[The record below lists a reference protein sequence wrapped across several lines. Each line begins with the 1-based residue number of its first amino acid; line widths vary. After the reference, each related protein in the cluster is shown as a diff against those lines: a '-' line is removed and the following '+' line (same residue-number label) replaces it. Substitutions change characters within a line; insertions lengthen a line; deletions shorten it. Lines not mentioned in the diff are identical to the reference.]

1 VGRRIVAPSRA
12 ARRGPAHTVAMALA
26 ATAVV
31 AGAPAPALA
40 RPFQLEDMLNR
51 EDFGAV
57 LRDPSGR
64 WAVIEHRGPYAAG
77 IRFDVDTFTDVARTR
92 LERLDLRDPRAPR
105 PLFRSQSGE
114 GYSAGAFSPDGQRI
128 AVYRLTART
137 WELGVATLATGE
149 VRWLGITPDLASDA
163 QSLAWTSPTTLLV
176 LARPTGDLPY
186 LLSHT
191 PNAARFAPP
200 RWQATARGAGAVTVV
215 GSGRLL
221 ADGAKPSVRRLLQ
234 IDVAR
239 GRRRVL
245 AQGRFMD
252 LEPSPTGRHVALLEE
267 DGPLPMAAGRPIQ
280 GAYGFAIHS
289 HHLRV
294 LEIATGRLTAPCGD
308 EDVLL
313 HPLAWSPTGGDLL
326 VFARSP
332 DRPWT
337 SGQLRRIDV
346 RQSRAEVVGMGG
358 LAPALEFRPEA
369 VRAGWFAGDPLVWAA
384 AAATPSAAP
393 GWYRLAPTGP
403 VALTAGLHAPSRDSL
418 VATRTALLLDADGA
432 AWAIAPDG
440 ARRRLAEG
448 IRPVDFGQVSRAWT
462 FDYRV
467 PTGDRLLARRTDG
480 PADTLVAITAGSVRN
495 VAPLPAGAGVTSAI
509 GAWQGVLV
517 RRQGP
522 GGQGSLAW
530 VRGDGALRTV
540 ETINPGL
547 ADLDAPQVLP
557 VAHQGRDGAVL
568 ASWLLL
574 PAKSAAERPPPL
586 IVWAYPGYT
595 YADGP
600 PTSVDGRDPEY
611 EKTPALLASAGFAV
625 LIPSLPKRTGP
636 EDPTVGL
643 AAEILAIVDAAAA
656 QRDLAG
662 RFDPDRLGLW
672 GASYGGYAA
681 LAVLTQTQRFKA
693 AIAQSAP
700 SDLFSM
706 WGEFG
711 PSARMDAA
719 NGLSLFYSGGW
730 TEDFQGAMYAPPFQD
745 PQRYLRNS
753 PALQADRIETPLLL
767 LHGDQDTIPIGQAE
781 EMFAGL
787 LRQNKDAELVTY
799 WGEGHAIANPGN
811 LRDLY
816 ARAAAWFGRYLG
828 PVSSPAA
835 APGAHPGPGS
845 ANAGSRPR
853 SPRR

>member
-1 VGRRIVAPSRA
+1 MARRIGPQARA
-12 ARRGPAHTVAMALA
+12 ARRGPLRTAAVAAAAAAALA
-26 ATAVV
+26 AA
-31 AGAPAPALA
+31 ASARA
-40 RPFQLEDMLNR
+40 RPFQLEDMLAR

-57 LRDPSGR
+57 VSDPTGR

-77 IRFDVDTFTDVARTR
+77 IRFDVDTFTDLARTR
-92 LERLDLRDPRAPR
+92 LERLDLRDPGAPR
-105 PLFRSQSGE
+105 PLFRPRPGE
-114 GYSAGAFSPDGQRI
+114 GYAAGAFSPDGRRM
-128 AVYRLTART
+128 AVYRLTARS
-137 WELGVATLATGE
+137 WELGVATLATRQ

-163 QSLAWTSPTTLLV
+163 QTLAWTSPTTLLV

-191 PNAARFAPP
+191 SNAARFAPQ
-200 RWQATARGAGAVTVV
+200 RWRATAHGGGAVTVV
-215 GSGRLL
+215 GSGGLL
-221 ADGAKPSVRRLLQ
+221 GVAAKPSLRMLLRV
-234 IDVAR
+234 DLDR
-239 GRRRVL
+239 GRPRVL

-252 LEPSPTGRHVALLEE
+252 LEPSPTGRHIAMLEE

-280 GAYGFAIHS
+280 GPYGFAIHS

-294 LEIATGRLTAPCGD
+294 LEVATGQLAAPCGD
-308 EDVLL
+308 DDILL
-313 HPLAWSPTGGDLL
+313 HPLAWSPTGRDLL

-346 RQSRAEVVGMGG
+346 RQARAQVLDMGG

-384 AAATPSAAP
+384 PGATTSATP
-393 GWYRLAPTGP
+393 GWYRLSPGGP
-403 VALTAGLHAPSRDSL
+403 VALTEGLLAPSRDSL
-418 VATRTALLLDADGA
+418 VVTPTALLLNADDA

-440 ARRRLAEG
+440 ARRRLADA
-448 IRPVDFGQVSRAWT
+448 IRPVDIGQVSRAWT
-462 FDYRV
+462 FDYRT
-467 PTGDRLLARRTDG
+467 PIGDRLLGLRKDG
-480 PADTLVAITAGSVRN
+480 ATETLVAVTAGSIRDL
-495 VAPLPAGAGVTSAI
+495 ARLPAGAGVTSAR
-509 GAWQGVLV
+509 GASQGVLV
-517 RRQGP
+517 RRLGP
-522 GGQGSLAW
+522 GGQERLTW

-540 ETINPGL
+540 ETINSGL

-557 VAHQGRDGAVL
+557 VLHPGRDGAAL
-568 ASWLLL
+568 TSWLLL
-574 PAKSAAERPPPL
+574 PARSAAGRPPPL

-595 YADGP
+595 YPHGP
-600 PTSVDGRDPEY
+600 PTSVDGRVPDY
-611 EKTPALLASAGFAV
+611 EKTPALLASAGYAV

-636 EDPTVGL
+636 NDPTWGL
-643 AAEILAIVDAAAA
+643 GAEILAIVDAAAQ
-656 QRDLAG
+656 QRDLQG

-672 GASYGGYAA
+672 GASYGGYGA
-681 LAVLTQTQRFKA
+681 LAVLTQTTRFKA

-719 NGLSLFYSGGW
+719 NGLSPFYSSGW
-730 TEDFQGAMYAPPFQD
+730 TEDFQGAMHAPPFRD

-787 LRQNKDAELVTY
+787 LRQNKDAELATY
-799 WGEGHAIANPGN
+799 WGEGHAIASPEN

-816 ARAAAWFGRYLG
+816 GRAVAWFDRYLRAVKT
-828 PVSSPAA
+828 PPAA
-835 APGAHPGPGS
+835 PDDHPGRGPAS
-845 ANAGSRPR
+845 AGSKPQSLQR
-853 SPRR
+853 